1 MAKKR
6 AIRRNA
12 TGTSRRAIKRRE
24 IDGVRLAKG
33 DRTRAMVR
41 GLEMGVSE
49 VERALIVDD
58 NRDALDSVVGE
69 EYAEY
74 LRSLAK
80 ELQQTR
86 GWFGPKQK
94 VFVLPGILGSTLAV
108 GDDTIWFDPIDIA
121 KGKLK
126 LLSLDGGAANVASNG
141 VFWPTYTELYLKL
154 KLAGFDPE
162 YFHFDWR
169 KPIADAGKL
178 LVDKIR
184 SAATANQKVGLVAH
198 SMGGLVSRAA
208 IKSLGGDAFKLIKNV
223 VLLGTPNFGSY
234 APALVMTSD
243 YSTVQ
248 WMDWLDRKNPQ
259 GALVKDVFATFVGLA
274 EMTPESAKS
283 GGTNF
288 FDVKNYPTQDR
299 AVRTAVLTVANQ
311 LQSRLA
317 RGSDKIWMIAGAGV
331 DTVVG
336 LEANTDDPS
345 KFKTI
350 LSREG
355 DGTVPLNLAIL
366 PGATNLYCASTHGNL
381 PMNNLAIKATVDIL
395 RDGETSRLSSTPD
408 SFLRSSV
415 QTARKAGAFED
426 RLRVQSLEA
435 RSKADSP
442 ENADYLAAL
451 EPLLGF
457 KPTTE
462 ERTLSTESA
471 IRSQIPIIISRKKS
485 LRLDLRLTQGDIGD
499 VEGRALM
506 LGVFKDVR
514 PGGAAGAVDAKLGGM
529 LAEVIDRRMF
539 SANVGEIF
547 VLPTQRKKL
556 ATEMVVLIGL
566 GRFSEFTTQ
575 SLRSSV
581 QNATKTLLN
590 CNVDEL
596 VTVPMGGGSGLQ
608 IPELTEAIMEGVQA
622 AMLDSRRRLSLRS
635 LCIATKF
642 PKDYQAICESIF
654 ELATS
659 AKFDEMEFVLEHE
672 IQPSTERSR
681 VGSSVSVLATGHQ
694 SAYLMVSENSS
705 STSTNSK
712 KRVVDFS
719 LLGTGKKATVL
730 SGRTEV
736 LNSEVDRLLDKVNAA
751 AKRSDFFANTSKL
764 GEALAELLLP
774 RDLLLALKGTEPSAL
789 TVINDLWGSRIPWEL
804 MQIGKWRAGLE
815 GNLSRKYATSNISVA
830 KWLHE
835 RRISPQLELLLV
847 VNPTNDLDGAQNEG
861 KALKDALQKI
871 PGINTTDIWNENA
884 TKERLTKEFSCGKY
898 DMVHYAGHAY
908 FDESNRAE
916 SGILCAGEKVL
927 SGRDLATLDS
937 LPSLV
942 VFNACETG
950 RVRSREIPTRM
961 KRSGSNAQQKAI
973 DVRELASRNVSF
985 AEAFLRGGVGAYIGT
1000 YWPVGDTGAVAF
1012 AEQLY
1017 QQILVG
1023 ASVGIAVEAGR
1034 RQLLQTKNADW
1045 VNYIH
1050 YGDFDFVIKTDSV
1063 K

>member
-1 MAKKR
+1 MEA
-6 AIRRNA
+6 
-12 TGTSRRAIKRRE
+12 
-24 IDGVRLAKG
+24 
-33 DRTRAMVR
+33 
-41 GLEMGVSE
+41 SE
-49 VERALIVDD
+49 VERALVMDE
-58 NRDALDSVVGE
+58 NQDAIASVVGE
-69 EYAEY
+69 EYAEH
-74 LRSLAK
+74 LRKLAK
-80 ELQQTR
+80 EVQQTR

-94 VFVLPGILGSTLAV
+94 VFILPGILGSTLVV

-126 LLSLDGGAANVASNG
+126 LLSLDGGAVNVASNG

-154 KLAGFDPE
+154 KLAGFDSE

-178 LVDKIR
+178 LANKIR
-184 SAATANQKVGLVAH
+184 AAATSNQKVGLVAH

-208 IKSLGGDAFKLIKNV
+208 IKSLGLDAFKLIKNV

-248 WMDWLDRKNPQ
+248 WMEWLDRKSPQ

-274 EMTPESAKS
+274 EMTPESDKS

-288 FDVKNYPTQDR
+288 FDINNYPTQDR
-299 AVRTAVLTVANQ
+299 AVRKAVLTKANQ
-311 LQSRLA
+311 LQARLA
-317 RGSDKIWMIAGAGV
+317 KGSDKIWMIAGAGV

-336 LEANTDDPS
+336 LETNTDDPS

-350 LSREG
+350 MSREG

-366 PGATNLYCASTHGNL
+366 PGATNRYCASTHGNL
-381 PMNNLAIKATVDIL
+381 PMNNLAIKSTVDIL
-395 RDGETSRLSSTPD
+395 RDGDTSRLSDSPD

-426 RLRVQSLEA
+426 RLRVQSLET
-435 RSKADSP
+435 RGKADLP
-442 ENADYLAAL
+442 DVEDYRNAL

-457 KPTTE
+457 RPTGE
-462 ERTLSTESA
+462 ERTASTESA
-471 IRSQIPIIISRKKS
+471 IRSEIPIIISRKKS

-499 VEGRALM
+499 AEGRALM

-547 VLPTQRKKL
+547 VMPTRRKNL

-566 GRFSEFTTQ
+566 GNFSEFTLQ

-596 VTVPMGGGSGLQ
+596 VTVPMGGGSGLK

-635 LCIATKF
+635 LCITTKF
-642 PKDYQAICESIF
+642 PKDYEAICESIF
-654 ELATS
+654 DLATS
-659 AKFDEMEFVLEHE
+659 AKFDDMEFVLERE
-672 IQPSTERSR
+672 IQSSAERGR
-681 VGSSVSVLATGHQ
+681 DGAAASVLTTGHQ
-694 SAYLMVSENSS
+694 SAYLMVRENSS
-705 STSTNSK
+705 NTSTNSK
-712 KRVVDFS
+712 KHIVDFS
-719 LLGTGKKATVL
+719 MLGTGKKATVL
-730 SGRTEV
+730 SGRAEV
-736 LNSEVDRLLDKVNAA
+736 LNAEVDRLLDKINAA
-751 AKRSDFFANTSKL
+751 AKQNDFFDHTVEL
-764 GEALAELLLP
+764 GKALAELLLP
-774 RDLLLALKGTEPSAL
+774 HDLLTALQETEPNAL

-804 MQIGKWRAGLE
+804 MQVGQWRAGLD
-815 GNLSRKYATSNISVA
+815 GNLSRKYSTSNISVA

-835 RRISPQLELLLV
+835 RRTSPKLELLLV
-847 VNPTNDLDGAQNEG
+847 VNPTSDLDGAQKEG
-861 KALKDALQKI
+861 KALKDALQNMT
-871 PGINTTDIWNENA
+871 GINLTDIWNENA
-884 TKERLTKEFSCGKY
+884 TKERLTKEFASGKY
-898 DMVHYAGHAY
+898 DLVHYAGHAY
-908 FDESNRAE
+908 FDESNRSE

-942 VFNACETG
+942 VFNACESA

-961 KRSGSNAQQKAI
+961 KRTRGNAGKESM

-1000 YWPVGDTGAVAF
+1000 YWPVGDAGAVVF

-1017 QQILVG
+1017 QRLLVG
-1023 ASVGIAVEAGR
+1023 ASVGKAVEAA
-1034 RQLLQTKNADW
+1034 RQQLFNAKNADW

-1050 YGDFDFVIKTDSV
+1050 YGDIDFVIKTGDRDT
-1063 K
+1063 